1 MKKRWLVPS
10 IVVGLALMLAAPAW
24 ADLQDRFD
32 AYKREVFEA
41 DLKELPSS
49 ALQGDAEAQGR
60 LGLMYRKG
68 QGVPQDYV
76 LAHMWANLAAA
87 QGHENAIKNR
97 DTAEELMTPAQL
109 AEAQRLA
116 GEWKAK
122 GK

>member
-49 ALQGDAEAQGR
+49 ALQGDAEAQGQA
-60 LGLMYRKG
+60 GVD
-68 QGVPQDYV
+68 VPQRPGGAAGLRSGPYV
-76 LAHMWANLAAA
+76 
-87 QGHENAIKNR
+87 
-97 DTAEELMTPAQL
+97 
-109 AEAQRLA
+109 
-116 GEWKAK
+116 
-122 GK
+122 GKPGSGPGTRKCYQEP